1 MGIPM
6 PEPPP
11 PPPGYVPPPEPRP
24 PEPRPPQRPRQ
35 EYHQRHHH
43 APSPPIPPSPPNPYT
58 IPSPPQQWGPV
69 FNAPAPYQPGA
80 SRQSSWRQ
88 RPQRSPQPA
97 YVAPYVP
104 PVVPLPPLIQQPQS
118 VSMNQAYC
126 PRERH
131 DHTRRTEEFGMEWL
145 RPEVPNEMFGLIG
158 ETLLCPLKV
167 TLYVLGELFRRA
179 V

>member
-1 MGIPM
+1 M

-11 PPPGYVPPPEPRP
+11 PPPGYVPPREPRP
-24 PEPRPPQRPRQ
+24 PEPQPPQRSRQ
-35 EYHQRHHH
+35 EYHQRNYHP
-43 APSPPIPPSPPNPYT
+43 PSPPSPPNPYT

-69 FNAPAPYQPGA
+69 FVTPAPYQPNT

-104 PVVPLPPLIQQPQS
+104 PVIPLPPLIQEPQS
-118 VSMNQAYC
+118 VSMNQASC
-126 PRERH
+126 PRERQ

-167 TLYVLGELFRRA
+167 TLYVLGEVFRRA
-179 V
+179 A